1 MKETLW
7 QCSGGN
13 ALLVQWFIMIGAVN
27 DNELF
32 LSKINLERISN
43 STRVLLKGEVQTW
56 VEPVSWFSI
65 KVTARDGHHPRTPGG
80 FPFWSDKRQYSH
92 LSKAYMENLNNIC

>member
-1 MKETLW
+1 
-7 QCSGGN
+7 
-13 ALLVQWFIMIGAVN
+13 MIGAVN

-56 VEPVSWFSI
+56 VEPVS
-65 KVTARDGHHPRTPGG
+65 
-80 FPFWSDKRQYSH
+80 
-92 LSKAYMENLNNIC
+92 